1 MEFKLWLEDLEI
13 KNALFG
19 KLNIDKVHG
28 LSTSINTWPP
38 EQLISILSGLG
49 VFTSLPQEVQEN
61 AIGQIRSGSGTLG
74 DLIQVMSKEQF

>member
-19 KLNIDKVHG
+19 KLNIDKIHG

-38 EQLISILSGLG
+38 DKLINILLGLG
-49 VFTSLPQEVQEN
+49 IFTSLPQDVQDD

-74 DLIQVMSKEQF
+74 DLIQIMSKD